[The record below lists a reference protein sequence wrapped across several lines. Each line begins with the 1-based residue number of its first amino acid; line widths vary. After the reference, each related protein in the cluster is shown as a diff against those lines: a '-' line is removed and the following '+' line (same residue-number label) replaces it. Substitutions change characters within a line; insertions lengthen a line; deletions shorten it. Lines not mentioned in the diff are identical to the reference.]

1 MSSSSTEKDDIR
13 SSARLEAQRT
23 DDSSQPGM
31 PIYHR
36 RFANPAPL
44 GLLSFA
50 TSVFLVSLTGMGTRG
65 VQTPNIIVTTMIFFG
80 GICQYIAG
88 IMEFVAGNTV
98 RPTSLLP
105 LGATLFSA
113 YAGFNVAYALIFI
126 PGTGVLAAYT
136 DTATGK
142 PLPELDQAL
151 ALLVWAW
158 FILSV
163 IFTVATTRASWS
175 LLLALVFFDLELLL
189 LAVGYT
195 VGNDQIL
202 LASRG
207 VGFVVCFC
215 GYWSGAAGLW
225 GSGTTMINLPT
236 GDLSYKRLA

>member
-1 MSSSSTEKDDIR
+1 MSSSPSAKDDIHC
-13 SSARLEAQRT
+13 SALLEAQHPN
-23 DDSSQPGM
+23 DSSQPGM

-36 RFANPAPL
+36 RLANPAPL

-65 VQTPNIIVTTMIFFG
+65 VEAPNIIVTTMICFG

-88 IMEFVAGNTV
+88 IMEFVTGNT
-98 RPTSLLP
+98 
-105 LGATLFSA
+105 LGATVFSA

-126 PGTGVLAAYT
+126 PSTGVLAACT
-136 DTATGK
+136 DMATGK

-163 IFTVATTRASWS
+163 IFTVAATRASWS
-175 LLLALVFFDLELLL
+175 LLLTLVFFDLESML

-202 LASRG
+202 IASRA
-207 VGFVVCFC
+207 VGFVVSFC
-215 GYWSGAAGLW
+215 AYWSGTAGLW
-225 GSGTTMINLPT
+225 GSGATVINLPT
-236 GDLSYKRLA
+236 GDLSHKGTA

>member
-1 MSSSSTEKDDIR
+1 M
-13 SSARLEAQRT
+13 
-23 DDSSQPGM
+23 
-31 PIYHR
+31 
-36 RFANPAPL
+36 
-44 GLLSFA
+44 
-50 TSVFLVSLTGMGTRG
+50 TG
-65 VQTPNIIVTTMIFFG
+65 Q
-80 GICQYIAG
+80 Q
-88 IMEFVAGNTV
+88 
-98 RPTSLLP
+98 

-215 GYWSGAAGLW
+215 GCQYLD
-225 GSGTTMINLPT
+225 P
-236 GDLSYKRLA
+236 SYVSLQLMQLHRLVWRGRALG